1 MTLRDNIFQD
11 VSRELH
17 ALFDISEQDITLEAQ
32 LYEDLD
38 LDSIDAVDLVV
49 RLQEITKKRIL
60 PDQFKSVRTVKDVVD
75 AVEDMLG
82 DPA

>member
-1 MTLRDNIFQD
+1 MAGRDNIFED

-17 ALFDISEQDITLEAQ
+17 ALFDIALQDITLEAR

-49 RLQEITKKRIL
+49 RLQEITKKRIK
-60 PDQFKSVRTVKDVVD
+60 PDQFKSVRTVQDVVN
-75 AVEDMLG
+75 AVEELVDDM
-82 DPA
+82 A

>member
-1 MTLRDNIFQD
+1 MTSRADIFQD

-49 RLQEITKKRIL
+49 RLQEITKKRIM
-60 PDQFKSVRTVKDVVD
+60 PDKFKGVRTVKDVVD
-75 AVEDMLG
+75 AVEDLLG
-82 DPA
+82 DSA